1 MASRMAESLLQFLQE
16 GGLREPRKIL
26 VAGAFGAAILAA
38 LLVEPPG
45 TNLILWSL
53 LFIPAVVVGH
63 LYREKGVVAATV
75 LGLAYLGIT
84 AGRAYPPNP
93 DIVLPFVAMVAL
105 ASLTSI
111 VSYSTREQ
119 IHYRKAMERAPGG
132 AFLLRR
138 EDGTIADA
146 NHDFAELLGY
156 TRRDLENLPVS
167 KIWPYAD
174 DRERFLSQAQPET
187 GNVVIETQF
196 IGLDGKIRW
205 FVLWGRCLEGVVI
218 TCRVSDITHY
228 KEGEAALKAERH
240 RLFTILDTLP
250 AYVTLQG
257 EDHTIRFANRA
268 FRETFGDPGG
278 GRCYEVQR
286 GSRRPCNPCK
296 GAMVFTLKN
305 PEQWEWDHTNGK
317 TYGVYA
323 YPFTDTDGKPLMLQL
338 GIDITQRVQAE
349 EALKGFAGNLQAK
362 NRELEVLRSQLSL
375 VNQELDVMVRERT
388 ADVEKLLAQ
397 KDEFISQLGHD
408 LKTPLTPL
416 VALMPRIIEREQDP
430 DLRRLLEIADH
441 SVTYMKDLVQ
451 KTLHLA
457 RMNSLYVE
465 LELKPLDLKTELEN
479 TLRNYTILF
488 KTKAITFN
496 NNIPGGTAVHADRV
510 LLGEVFNNLI
520 ANAVKSLENR
530 NGAITID
537 AIREQESIVVSVR
550 DTGIGMTREQ
560 LDRAFAEFYKA
571 DASRHDLDSPGLGLT
586 ICRRIVERHGGRIWA
601 ESAGVG
607 MGSAVIFTLEAVDA
621 P

>member
-1 MASRMAESLLQFLQE
+1 MASRMVESLLRFLQE
-16 GGLREPRKIL
+16 GGLRKPQNIL

-53 LFIPAVVVGH
+53 LFIPAVAVGH

-105 ASLTSI
+105 AALTSI

-138 EDGTIADA
+138 EDGTIVDA

-156 TRRDLENLPVS
+156 TRRELENLPIS

-174 DRERFLSQAQPET
+174 DRERFLSQAQPGT
-187 GNVVIETQF
+187 GNVVLETQF
-196 IGLDGKIRW
+196 IGRDGKIRW
-205 FVLWGRCLEGVVI
+205 FVLWGRCLEDVII
-218 TCRVSDITHY
+218 TCRVSDVTRY
-228 KEGEAALKAERH
+228 REEETALKAERH

-296 GAMVFTLKN
+296 GAMIFTLKS

-362 NRELEVLRSQLSL
+362 NQELEVLRSQLSL
-375 VNQELDVMVRERT
+375 VNQELDMTVRERT

-416 VALMPRIIEREQDP
+416 VALMPRIIEQ
-430 DLRRLLEIADH
+430 
-441 SVTYMKDLVQ
+441 
-451 KTLHLA
+451 
-457 RMNSLYVE
+457 
-465 LELKPLDLKTELEN
+465 
-479 TLRNYTILF
+479 
-488 KTKAITFN
+488 
-496 NNIPGGTAVHADRV
+496 
-510 LLGEVFNNLI
+510 
-520 ANAVKSLENR
+520 
-530 NGAITID
+530 
-537 AIREQESIVVSVR
+537 
-550 DTGIGMTREQ
+550 
-560 LDRAFAEFYKA
+560 
-571 DASRHDLDSPGLGLT
+571 
-586 ICRRIVERHGGRIWA
+586 
-601 ESAGVG
+601 
-607 MGSAVIFTLEAVDA
+607 
-621 P
+621 